1 MKPYIVID
9 DAIPFVRG
17 VFENCADVC
26 YINGSDISR
35 KDVAEADALIIR
47 TRTKCNKALLDNS
60 RVRMI
65 ATATIGTDHIDLKYC
80 AERGIKV
87 CNAPGCNAGSVAQWV
102 MSAIAEWMAESKF
115 THPIV
120 GVVGYGNVGHKVV
133 EMLRCMELEVMI
145 CDPYVAGTFTF
156 DELQQKAD
164 ILTFHV
170 PLTREGEY
178 PTYHMADNFP
188 HARYVLNAARG
199 GVVDE
204 RAFIEL
210 VKRGG
215 ACAVDCWE
223 GEPNVDRELL
233 QRSFVATPHIA
244 GYSADGKW
252 NGTTMAVQAVAE
264 YFALKPIMPL
274 PLNEQKQIAA
284 DWKAIREGYDIMAD
298 SCALKKE
305 PEKFEQ
311 IRRLYPER
319 REYKILWNNK
329 KYKQ

>member
-1 MKPYIVID
+1 MRPYIVID

-17 VFENCADVC
+17 VFENCAEVC
-26 YINGSDISR
+26 YINGADITR
-35 KDVAEADALIIR
+35 KDVAVADALIVR
-47 TRTKCNKALLDNS
+47 TRTKCDVSLLEGS
-60 RVRMI
+60 RVKMI

-80 AERGIKV
+80 SERGIRV

-102 MSAIAEWMAESKF
+102 MSAIAEWMLVNEEA
-115 THPIV
+115 HPVV

-133 EMLRCMELEVMI
+133 EMLRCMDVEVMV
-145 CDPYVAGTFTF
+145 CDPFKVGTATF
-156 DELQQKAD
+156 AELQQKAD

-170 PLTREGEY
+170 PLTYDGDY
-178 PTYHMADNFP
+178 PTYHMAGSFT
-188 HARYVLNAARG
+188 HVRYVLNASRG

-204 RAFIEL
+204 RALIDLTE
-210 VKRGG
+210 RGG

-223 GEPNVDRELL
+223 GEPEIDRELL

-252 NGTTMAVQAVAE
+252 NGTTMAVRAVAK
-264 YFALKPIMPL
+264 YFGLVPVMPL
-274 PLNEQKQIAA
+274 PLSEGCQIAA
-284 DWKAIREGYDIMAD
+284 DWTDIRKGYDIMAD

-311 IRRLYPER
+311 MRRSYPVR